1 MAKKRREIE
10 RSLEILD
17 DLAADRRYDAAWDVV
32 AELSPEEVDSVHHL
46 KLMAKVQEETK
57 HYDEMKKTYLYLFN
71 MTKARHNLKEYVKVL
86 IRIGEFGEAKL
97 YLKEFEKMDGAIA
110 DDFDLRYAMAEAL
123 ELGIDEKIKLLED
136 FKKEEYMENWG
147 QKLAELYGQAGRI
160 EEKKREL
167 ADLHL
172 WFGGVRIIPDDP
184 DPDPG
189 DQRVVDE
196 TSENLVAKL
205 EAHSDIENAISESV
219 GAEVSRIV
227 EADDSR
233 QQGGYVEVE
242 RSDQSEPTLDEM
254 LSETGRMKIE
264 RLEVEQA
271 PATGPIMLDP
281 DVKTYAADP
290 TGPIVAPVYAEGQAG
305 GYAEQFYEAGQEQ
318 GYPEDQYM
326 EEQEYDPAAPVVES
340 VGAPV
345 TASGEVPAEEE
356 HLSFEAKYLN
366 RKGQAETV
374 GEPVKTDDAEK
385 AKRVEQM
392 FVVDDTYEEGPADI
406 SGRGIRYW
414 TTTDVVSKLRRRDF
428 EPPHFVLA
436 GGDDRIVMTMA
447 KKLAKELARLGYTSA
462 KKVVRITA
470 EKLNK
475 LRLEDQIDKLIG
487 NCLLITEAAELTK
500 GTVEQLMAVM
510 HEFGEE
516 FVVVLAA
523 PFDEMDCFLEIYPE
537 LAEQLGYKVRMVY

>member
-17 DLAADRRYDAAWDVV
+17 DMAADRRYDAAWDVV
-32 AELSPEEVDSVHHL
+32 AELSPEDVDSVHHL

-57 HYDEMKKTYLYLFN
+57 HYEEMKKTYLYLFN

-110 DDFDLRYAMAEAL
+110 DDFELRYAMAEAL
-123 ELGIDEKIKLLED
+123 GLGIDEKIKLLED

-147 QKLAELYGQAGRI
+147 HKLAELYGQAGRI
-160 EEKKREL
+160 EDKKREL

-172 WFGGVRIIPDDP
+172 WFGGARIIPDDP

-189 DQRVVDE
+189 EQRVVDE
-196 TSENLVAKL
+196 TSENLAAKL
-205 EAHSDIENAISESV
+205 EAHSEIENAISESV

-227 EADDSR
+227 EADDNR
-233 QQGGYVEVE
+233 QQGGFFEVE

-254 LSETGRMKIE
+254 LSETGRMKME

-290 TGPIVAPVYAEGQAG
+290 TE
-305 GYAEQFYEAGQEQ
+305 
-318 GYPEDQYM
+318 
-326 EEQEYDPAAPVVES
+326 PVVES
-340 VGAPV
+340 VGTPV
-345 TASGEVPAEEE
+345 TASGEAPVPEE
-356 HLSFEAKYLN
+356 HLSLEARYLN
-366 RKGQAETV
+366 RMGQAETV
-374 GEPVKTDDAEK
+374 GEPVKTEDAEK
-385 AKRVEQM
+385 ARRVEQM
-392 FVVDDTYEEGPADI
+392 FVVDDNYEEGPADI

-436 GGDDRIVMTMA
+436 GGDNRIVMTMA

-462 KKVVRITA
+462 KKVVTITA
-470 EKLNK
+470 EKLNN
-475 LRLEDQIDKLIG
+475 LRLEDKIDKLIG
-487 NCLLITEAAELTK
+487 NCLLITEAAELSK
-500 GTVEQLMAVM
+500 SSVEQLMSVL